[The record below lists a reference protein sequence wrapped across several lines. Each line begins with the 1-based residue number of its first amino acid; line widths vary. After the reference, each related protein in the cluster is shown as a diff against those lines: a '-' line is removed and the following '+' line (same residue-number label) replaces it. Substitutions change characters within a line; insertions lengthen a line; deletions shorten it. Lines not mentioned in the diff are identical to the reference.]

1 MDVRGE
7 IKKGAVRPVKSL
19 GQNFLTDELVAGRIV
34 EAAELTKEDV
44 VIEVGPG
51 LGALTAL
58 ICEKAGQVIAVEID
72 RHLIP
77 RISANMAEHGN
88 FELIHDDILKIPFDE
103 LYRRVAQTGC
113 KRVKVLSNL
122 PYYITTAVMMRFF
135 EESPQ
140 PDKMVFM
147 MQREVADRLVAKPST
162 KAYGSLT
169 VLTNYYAQ
177 PHRAFYVAP
186 HCFVPQPDVE
196 SAVVVL
202 DIRDV
207 PPVPVPDKTFFF
219 GVVRAAFAQ
228 RRKTLVN
235 CLISAGLIPK
245 DRVFAEELFAKA
257 GIDVRARGESLTM
270 SEFATLTDLLY
281 FNIPN
286 RNQD

>member
-7 IKKGAVRPVKSL
+7 IKKGAIRPVKSL
-19 GQNFLTDELVAGRIV
+19 GQNFLTDAEIAGRIV
-34 EAAELTKEDV
+34 EAAELTKEDA

-77 RISANMAEHGN
+77 RISANMAGYGN

-103 LYRRVAQTGC
+103 LYRRVA
-113 KRVKVLSNL
+113 KPARVKVLSNL

-140 PDKMVFM
+140 PEKMVFM

-202 DIRDV
+202 DVRDV
-207 PPVPVPDKTFFF
+207 PPVPVPDKAFFF

-245 DRVFAEELFAKA
+245 DRVFAEALFAKA
-257 GIDVRARGESLTM
+257 GIDVLARGESLTM
-270 SEFATLTDLLY
+270 SEFATLTELLY
-281 FNIPN
+281 YL
-286 RNQD
+286 